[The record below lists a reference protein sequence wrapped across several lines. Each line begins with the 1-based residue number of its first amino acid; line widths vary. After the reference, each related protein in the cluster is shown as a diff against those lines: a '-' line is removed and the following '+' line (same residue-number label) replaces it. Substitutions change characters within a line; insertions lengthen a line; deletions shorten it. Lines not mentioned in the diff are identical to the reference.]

1 MKRKT
6 LALIVLLSLGA
17 PACSNAPTGDAVPP
31 DSLEQRASYA
41 LGFSAGQSLSAQGT
55 EIDID
60 QLVAGLRAALA
71 GEEGRMTAD
80 EMQATMM
87 VFQQRMAAEETARTA
102 SAGTANKAA
111 GDAFLAENAN
121 KPRVVVLDS
130 GLQYEVLTEGDGA
143 SAVLS
148 DEITAHYEGRL
159 IDGTVFDSS
168 IEKGIPMTIEL
179 SVLVPGF
186 IEGIKLM
193 KVGSKYRLFIPGEL
207 GYGARG
213 GGAMIGPNTTLIFD
227 VELLAINGQS

>member
-1 MKRKT
+1 M
-6 LALIVLLSLGA
+6 
-17 PACSNAPTGDAVPP
+17 
-31 DSLEQRASYA
+31 
-41 LGFSAGQSLSAQGT
+41 
-55 EIDID
+55 
-60 QLVAGLRAALA
+60 
-71 GEEGRMTAD
+71 
-80 EMQATMM
+80 
-87 VFQQRMAAEETARTA
+87 MAAEETARTA
-102 SAGTANKAA
+102 RAGPANKAA

-130 GLQYEVLTEGDGA
+130 GLQYEVLTEGAGA

>member
-6 LALIVLLSLGA
+6 LPLIVLLAAGA
-17 PACSNAPTGDAVPP
+17 PACSSAPTGDAGPP

-41 LGFSAGQSLSAQGT
+41 LGFSAGQSLSAQGA

-60 QLVAGLRAALA
+60 QLVAGLSAALA
-71 GEEGRMTAD
+71 GEEGHMTPE
-80 EMQATMM
+80 EMQTTIME
-87 VFQQRMAAEETARTA
+87 FQQMMAAEETARMEETGA
-102 SAGTANKAA
+102 ANKAE

-121 KPRVVVLDS
+121 KPGVVVLDS
-130 GLQYEVLTEGDGA
+130 GLQYEVLTEGEGP
-143 SAVLS
+143 SPVPS

-168 IEKGIPMTIEL
+168 ITRGVPMTIQL
-179 SVLVPGF
+179 SGLVPGF
-186 IEGIKLM
+186 IEGVELM

-207 GYGARG
+207 GYGPRRG
-213 GGAMIGPNTTLIFD
+213 SDLIGPNTTLIFE

>member
-6 LALIVLLSLGA
+6 LALIVVLALGA
-17 PACSNAPTGDAVPP
+17 PACSNAPAGDADPP
-31 DSLEQRASYA
+31 DSLEQRTSYA

-55 EIDID
+55 KIDID

-71 GEEGRMTAD
+71 GEEGRMTAA

-87 VFQQRMAAEETARTA
+87 EFQQMMAAEETARMEG
-102 SAGTANKAA
+102 AGAANKAA

-121 KPRVVVLDS
+121 KPGVFVLDS

-168 IEKGIPMTIEL
+168 IEKGTPMTIEL
-179 SVLVPGF
+179 SQLVPGF

-207 GYGARG
+207 GYGPRG
-213 GGAMIGPNTTLIFD
+213 AGAMIGPNTTLIFD